1 MKQRIQKL
9 LSQAGVGSRRQIEKW
24 IVEGRIEINRKPAQL
39 GDHAT
44 ENDFITLDGRPIKL
58 NILMPSKRRVLLYH
72 KPIGEIC
79 TRSDPENRKT
89 VFESLPQLR
98 SGRWIAIGRLD
109 INTCGLLLFTNDGE
123 LANRLMHPSYE
134 IEREYAVR
142 VLGEV
147 TDEMIE
153 RMLKGVTLDDGVAK
167 FDSIRDAGGEGANHW
182 YHVTLHEGRQRE
194 VRRIWESQG
203 VTVSRLIR
211 VRFGPVE
218 LPRHIKPG
226 KYEDLTESEIKVL
239 CHIVGLTK

>member
-1 MKQRIQKL
+1 MMKQRIQKL
-9 LSQAGVGSRRQIEKW
+9 LSQAGVGSRRQIEQW
-24 IVEGRIEINRKPAQL
+24 IVEGRIEINRQPAKL
-39 GDHAT
+39 GDHVS
-44 ENDFITLDGRPIKL
+44 EDDFITLDGRPIKL
-58 NILMPSKRRVLLYH
+58 NTLLPSKRRVLLYH

-98 SGRWIAIGRLD
+98 TGRWIAIGRLD

-134 IEREYAVR
+134 IVREYAVR

-147 TDEMIE
+147 SDEMLE
-153 RMLKGVTLDDGVAK
+153 KMKTGVMLDDGEAR

-194 VRRIWESQG
+194 VRRIWESQNI
-203 VTVSRLIR
+203 TVSRLIR
-211 VRFGPVE
+211 VRFGPIG

-226 KYEDLTESEIKVL
+226 KFEDLTETEINEL
-239 CHIVGLTK
+239 CTIVNLK